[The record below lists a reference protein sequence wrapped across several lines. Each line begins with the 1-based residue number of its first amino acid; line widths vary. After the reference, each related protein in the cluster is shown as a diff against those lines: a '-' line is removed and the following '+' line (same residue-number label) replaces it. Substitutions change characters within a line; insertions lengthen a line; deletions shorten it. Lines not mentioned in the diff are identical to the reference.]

1 MAAATHRS
9 GTPSA
14 AAVATE
20 ASRLYRY
27 GKIALAT
34 GLRELRPWRDFLSN
48 LAVPT
53 AQAGWPAFEQRV
65 ASNLWYW
72 RSNYA
77 ALALGLSAY
86 VLLSRP
92 RLLAAAALV
101 AALARVS
108 VLERLG
114 RNAQQLS
121 AVALD
126 AELSFRHFEAVVC
139 GFPLTL

>member
-65 ASNLWYW
+65 ASNL
-72 RSNYA
+72 
-77 ALALGLSAY
+77 L
-86 VLLSRP
+86 
-92 RLLAAAALV
+92 
-101 AALARVS
+101 
-108 VLERLG
+108 
-114 RNAQQLS
+114 
-121 AVALD
+121 
-126 AELSFRHFEAVVC
+126 
-139 GFPLTL
+139 